1 MLESGCETSTETN
14 TEELQGGPDTEGYGN
29 EGSQNL
35 RDNEELRRS
44 QSRWGG
50 EKHKYNPTSLS
61 DLDPE
66 ASCPGFGFSYYKMDT
81 VELAQDSWEPEGRP
95 LISMY

>member
-44 QSRWGG
+44 QSR
-50 EKHKYNPTSLS
+50 
-61 DLDPE
+61 
-66 ASCPGFGFSYYKMDT
+66 
-81 VELAQDSWEPEGRP
+81 
-95 LISMY
+95 